1 MIKKSIVSK
10 KRKKSLFCI
19 YYPLGVN
26 LFTRPRL
33 QFNHL
38 NKHKF
43 RHGFSDT
50 INPMCAWRTE
60 IETTKHF
67 FLRCPFYSTQILE
80 LFEKLEKVEPN
91 FLSLTAKNQVLI
103 LLHGSQNISENLNL
117 EILKNMIFYHK
128 ATTRFDSPL
137 IEF

>member
-10 KRKKSLFCI
+10 KRKKSFFCI

-50 INPMCAWRTE
+50 INPMCTCRTE
-60 IETTKHF
+60 VETTEHF
-67 FLRCPFYSTQILE
+67 LLRYQFYSTQRLE

-91 FLSLTAKNQVLI
+91 FLSLSAKNQVLI
-103 LLHGSQNISENLNL
+103 LLHGSRTNSESLTE
-117 EILKNMIFYHK
+117 EILKNVISYLI
-128 ATTRFDSPL
+128 ATTCFDRPL
-137 IEF
+137 IDS